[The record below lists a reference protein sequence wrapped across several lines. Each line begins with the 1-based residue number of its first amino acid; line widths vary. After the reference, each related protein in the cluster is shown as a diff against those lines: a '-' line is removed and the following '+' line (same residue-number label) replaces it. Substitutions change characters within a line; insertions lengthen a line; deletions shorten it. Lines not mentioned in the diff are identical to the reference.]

1 MFLAMS
7 VAQFGYCEPQF
18 DSYVFVAV
26 WLDVYHFA
34 VFINVGGN
42 NRSSD
47 GWDEFFV
54 DGLFCADVAVFS
66 AAGAS

>member
-1 MFLAMS
+1 MS
-7 VAQFGYCEPQF
+7 VAQFGYCEPLF
-18 DSYVFVAV
+18 DGDVFAAV
-26 WLDVYHFA
+26 WLDVYYFA

-42 NRSSD
+42 NRSPD

-66 AAGAS
+66 ATVAF